1 MGLFSRIFGDKS
13 VQSVA
18 QNASFLGAY
27 REAGEQSYD
36 GGGWG
41 LDRFNSIIDA
51 HSSVD
56 DMSEEWGLADE
67 DCQYKSLDGYSNPY
81 NQAYREERERAEEE
95 AEVLAMLG
103 EELDADL
110 LISWDTV
117 EENAYEYAEE
127 LAQAWL
133 DGSEFIAE
141 EICDWAWWVLSDHNL

>member
-1 MGLFSRIFGDKS
+1 MGLFNKIFGGKS

-27 REAGEQSYD
+27 RVAGGQSYD

-51 HSSVD
+51 HSSID
-56 DMSEEWGLADE
+56 DMIEEWGLADE

-95 AEVLAMLG
+95 AEVLAEFG
-103 EELDADL
+103 EEIDVEF
-110 LISWDTV
+110 LIDWDTV

-133 DGSEFIAE
+133 DGDEFIPE
-141 EICDWAWWVLSDHNL
+141 EIMDWAWYDLSDHNL

>member
-1 MGLFSRIFGDKS
+1 MGLFSRVFGGKS

-56 DMSEEWGLADE
+56 DMIEEWGLADE

-81 NQAYREERERAEEE
+81 TQAYREERERAEEE

-133 DGSEFIAE
+133 DGSEWIPE
-141 EICDWAWWVLSDHNL
+141 EIMDWAWYDLSDHNL

>member
-1 MGLFSRIFGDKS
+1 MGLFSRIFGGKS

-51 HSSVD
+51 HSSID
-56 DMSEEWGLADE
+56 DMIEEWGLADE
-67 DCQYKSLDGYSNPY
+67 GCRYQSLDGYSNPY
-81 NQAYREERERAEEE
+81 TQAYREERERAEEE

-110 LISWDTV
+110 LIDWDTV

-133 DGSEFIAE
+133 DGDEFIPE
-141 EICDWAWWVLSDHNL
+141 EICDWAWWDLSSHNL